1 MIKWLK
7 RTNII
12 LPEMIV
18 ILLGYAAMIEII
30 GIWIVKNKLAYSM
43 GVFAGMGLGCFM
55 LILMAIIIEDSLSV
69 TDRKGKVW
77 ISIKAVARYLIIAA
91 VVISMV
97 YYQWGNFLSCFITIF
112 GVKIA
117 AYLQPFLHNRFKK
130 KDPKEVSE

>member
-55 LILMAIIIEDSLSV
+55 LIHMAIIIEDSLSV

-130 KDPKEVSE
+130 KDTKEVSE